1 MDTKRSDFWTFSG
14 TLLLASLLLAFPTHA
29 GAATGTGDKV
39 NQKLDEFEVW
49 TKDTWGR
56 FTNDMNR
63 NLDRLERK
71 VKSMRSSAGNR
82 TNEFLDSVEKELKRI
97 GGKVKDLGKEKE
109 PKKEEARKI
118 KADLDNV
125 EKKLN

>member
-1 MDTKRSDFWTFSG
+1 MESKRSG
-14 TLLLASLLLAFPTHA
+14 LKGVPQILVLAALFLVLPAHA

-39 NQKLDEFEVW
+39 NQKLDQFEVW

-56 FTNDMNR
+56 FTNEMNR
-63 NLDRLERK
+63 DLDRLERK
-71 VKSMRSSAGNR
+71 LKSMRSSAGNR
-82 TNEFLDSVEKELKRI
+82 TNEFLDDVEKELKRI
-97 GGKVKDLGKEKE
+97 GGKVNDLGKEKE

-118 KADLDNV
+118 KADLEKV